1 MSLYARLR
9 LCLVALTCACLLL
22 DGGSALAKR
31 KKRDGVTQDP
41 MEAENSPPPPKSSG
55 SSGSSNSGSSGSS
68 GGSSGGGSSSGSGGS
83 SQGSSGGGSSGSSS
97 SGGGGGDSFVNAPN
111 DKSGRFMF
119 NFKIGPA
126 FGVYSAGH
134 AGTIVLDFGWS
145 VLPNKNAYLLI
156 PLQFQFAQGFGSVI
170 IPVGFQYDFQMPVKN
185 LFIYPRLSIGYAAF
199 FGGGATVHTGT
210 FIPEFG
216 AKYVFRGR
224 WNFGA
229 ELFSLP
235 IFFGRVSSFGQN
247 SVSTSVFYRM
257 LFYAGV
263 NF

>member
-1 MSLYARLR
+1 MSLSAYLR
-9 LCLVALTCACLLL
+9 YSLVALTCACLLL

-41 MEAENSPPPPKSSG
+41 METENSPPPSSSRSNSSG
-55 SSGSSNSGSSGSS
+55 SSGSSSSGSS
-68 GGSSGGGSSSGSGGS
+68 GGS
-83 SQGSSGGGSSGSSS
+83 SSGSSS
-97 SGGGGGDSFVNAPN
+97 SGGGGSSQGSSGGSSGGGESFINAPN
-111 DKSGRFMF
+111 DKAGRFMF

-134 AGTIVLDFGWS
+134 SGAIVLDFGWS

-156 PLQFQFAQGFGSVI
+156 PLQFQFAQGVGSVI
-170 IPVGFQYDFQMPVKN
+170 IPVGFQYDFQMPLKN

-235 IFFGRVSSFGQN
+235 IFFGRVSSFGQDT
-247 SVSTSVFYRM
+247 VSTSVFYRM